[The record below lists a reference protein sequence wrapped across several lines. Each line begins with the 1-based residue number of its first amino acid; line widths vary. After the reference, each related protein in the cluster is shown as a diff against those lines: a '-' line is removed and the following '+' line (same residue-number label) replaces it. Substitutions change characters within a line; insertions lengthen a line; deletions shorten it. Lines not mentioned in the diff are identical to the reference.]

1 MIYFKCDDAKTSSG
15 FNLTLLPGKTHA
27 LVGPSGCGKSTAVGL
42 IERFY
47 DADEGEVCFY
57 CGCHGNH
64 GNHGYHEV
72 VTNMI
77 TMTTLCLLV
86 LDKL

>member
-1 MIYFKCDDAKTSSG
+1 MIQTKTFTG

-47 DADEGEVCFY
+47 DADEGEVFSISFGELAY
-57 CGCHGNH
+57 
-64 GNHGYHEV
+64 YE
-72 VTNMI
+72 I
-77 TMTTLCLLV
+77 YELQ
-86 LDKL
+86 